1 VNERYR
7 TVRRRLSTAFA
18 LVLMAPLGAV
28 AQDPLGYGTP
38 GDPGEIA
45 FDRPESW
52 AMKYYTSVSLLTGL
66 GVPGAV
72 GEGRIAVGLEGG
84 FIPTLS
90 DDQRR
95 VGFNGTKLE
104 DLNKTSAFG
113 RIRFTLGLTR
123 DAELTMAYVPPV
135 ELNGAQPNL
144 FAVALGVPV
153 YRGDGYRVGS
163 RIYGQFGSVS
173 GDFTCDA
180 ETAALGDDP
189 VLNPYGCSEPSDDTT
204 DQVYI
209 GLDLGVA
216 AELQGRLEPYFTV
229 GVNRFST
236 KFETHAITAG
246 TLDNSTFETSG
257 FTFHGTGG
265 VLLELNDRFLLS
277 GELFYSPLMVKRPGD
292 ESASSDGLLN
302 GRGMIQI
309 RF

>member
-1 VNERYR
+1 MNERYR
-7 TVRRRLSTAFA
+7 TACRRLSAA
-18 LVLMAPLGAV
+18 LALFLLAPVGAA
-28 AQDPLGYGTP
+28 AQNPLGYGTP
-38 GDPGEIA
+38 GDPGEID
-45 FDRPESW
+45 FERPESW

-72 GEGRIAVGLEGG
+72 GEGNIALGFEGG

-90 DDQRR
+90 DEQRR

-123 DAELTMAYVPPV
+123 DAELTLAYVPPV
-135 ELNGAQPNL
+135 ELNGAKPNL
-144 FAVALGVPV
+144 FAAAVGVPV
-153 YRGDGYRVGS
+153 YRGDGFRVGG
-163 RIYGQFGSVS
+163 RIYGQIGSVS

-180 ETAALGDDP
+180 KTAALGDDP
-189 VLNPYGCSEPSDDTT
+189 VRNPYGCNEASDDTT

-216 AELQGRLEPYFTV
+216 AELSSPVEPYFTV
-229 GVNRFST
+229 GLNRFQT

-257 FTFHGTGG
+257 FTFHGAGG
-265 VLLELNDRFLLS
+265 VLVELNERFLVS
-277 GELFYSPLMVKRPGD
+277 GELFYSPLMVQRPG
-292 ESASSDGLLN
+292 ETSASSDGLLN